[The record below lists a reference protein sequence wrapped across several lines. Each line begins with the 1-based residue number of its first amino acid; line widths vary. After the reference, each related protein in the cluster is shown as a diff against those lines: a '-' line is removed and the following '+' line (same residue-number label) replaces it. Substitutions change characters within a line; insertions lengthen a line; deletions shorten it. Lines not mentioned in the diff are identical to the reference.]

1 MNMLQ
6 FILSFLSIGSL
17 YAIMSVG
24 FALVFSVSRLSNFSH
39 GSAVAVA
46 AYIGYFLLTAGIPWY
61 FALILTMIG
70 SAILDGLIELVA
82 LRRIRKNG
90 SSPTIM
96 FVATI
101 TVMML
106 LQNIMTLLFT
116 ANPRRYPSLFRSSML
131 TIGDAKLSKTNLI
144 IILMTIVSLLIL
156 DWFIK
161 KTRFGCAIR
170 ASAEDRITSSLM
182 GIKTDFVISVVFMI
196 AGVLAG
202 LAGFFMGSRYSVYPS
217 FGQIVGKAFVST
229 IIGGLGSI
237 SGAVLGGFLLGLMEV
252 VITYLLGS
260 TWVPIFSFGIT
271 IAFMVFRPQGLA
283 GKRIEDKA

>member
-1 MNMLQ
+1 MLQ

-39 GSAVAVA
+39 GSVLAVAG
-46 AYIGYFLLTAGIPWY
+46 YIGYFLLTAGVKWY
-61 FALILTMIG
+61 FALPLTMLG
-70 SAILDGLIELVA
+70 CLLVDAAIELFA

-116 ANPRRYPSLFRSSML
+116 ANPRRYPSLFETTMI
-131 TIGDAKLSKTNLI
+131 TIGDAKVSKTNLI
-144 IILMTIVSLLIL
+144 IILVTIISLLVL

-170 ASAEDRITSSLM
+170 AAAEDRITSSLM
-182 GIKTDFVISVVFMI
+182 GIRTDLVISVVFMI
-196 AGVLAG
+196 AGILAG

-237 SGAVLGGFLLGLMEV
+237 SGAVLGGFLLGLIEV
-252 VITYLLGS
+252 IITYVLGS

-271 IAFMVFRPQGLA
+271 IAFMVFRPQGIA
-283 GKRIEDKA
+283 GKRTEDKA

>member
-1 MNMLQ
+1 MLQ
-6 FILSFLSIGSL
+6 FFLSFLSIGSL

-24 FALVFSVSRLSNFSH
+24 FALIFSVSRLSNFSH
-39 GSAVAVA
+39 GSVLAVAG
-46 AYIGYFLLTAGIPWY
+46 YLGYFLLDAGVKWY
-61 FALILTMIG
+61 FALLLTMLG
-70 SAILDGLIELVA
+70 CMILDAIIELVA
-82 LRRIRKNG
+82 LRRLRKRG
-90 SSPTIM
+90 SSPTIL

-116 ANPRRYPSLFRSSML
+116 ANPRRYPALFENSML

-144 IILMTIVSLLIL
+144 IIVVTVVTLLIL

-170 ASAEDRITSSLM
+170 AAAEDRITSSLM
-182 GIKTDFVISVVFMI
+182 GIKTDLVISAVFMI
-196 AGVLAG
+196 AGMLAG

-217 FGQIVGKAFVST
+217 FGQIVGKAFIST

-237 SGAVLGGFLLGLMEV
+237 SGAVMGGFLLGLIES
-252 VITYLLGS
+252 VITYTLGS

-283 GKRIEDKA
+283 GKRTEDKA